1 MNRRTRRI
9 SLILAAVM
17 LVGIPVAAF
26 AGSVYNDVDDNNI
39 FIGDITWLKN
49 SGVTLGCNPPENDQF
64 CPGQSVTRG
73 QMATFLVRALDLPAG
88 TATFDD
94 TAGSVHA
101 ADIAA
106 LATAGVTRGC
116 NPPANTAYCPDD
128 FVTRAQ
134 MAAFLVRALGLPP
147 GPERFVDDDGSI
159 FEADIEA
166 LAAAGITLGCNP
178 PANTMFCPGALIT
191 RQQMAAFLHRAA
203 AYF

>member
-1 MNRRTRRI
+1 MDFFSSEPVACDWFLADPGACGTLGGGTTFRDVPTTSI
-9 SLILAAVM
+9 FYDDIEWLAAE
-17 LVGIPVAAF
+17 GI
-26 AGSVYNDVDDNNI
+26 
-39 FIGDITWLKN
+39 T
-49 SGVTLGCNPPENDQF
+49 TGCNPPLNDLF
-64 CPGQSVTRG
+64 CPTDFVTRG
-73 QMATFLVRALDLPAG
+73 QMAAFLDRALGLRDGPNA
-88 TATFDD
+88 FDD
-94 TAGSVHA
+94 DDDSIFEAN
-101 ADIAA
+101 INA
-106 LATAGVTRGC
+106 LAAAGITTGC